1 MGFCNRIPSGLWA
14 RKLSDEDACDF
25 REAGLGG
32 FFNNERD
39 ASAPGFDEVDSA
51 EQVGD
56 KRIAAAGD
64 FGGFECAQSDAFHEP
79 AGISHLNSVGENGDA
94 DFVGIPVVAVAK
106 SVDDGFAEGF
116 AVDLGDIDSGQAIE
130 SHANPDVLEN
140 VFFGFFDKGQDIAV
154 EIMLVDNGRSRV

>member
-1 MGFCNRIPSGLWA
+1 
-14 RKLSDEDACDF
+14 
-25 REAGLGG
+25 
-32 FFNNERD
+32 
-39 ASAPGFDEVDSA
+39 
-51 EQVGD
+51 
-56 KRIAAAGD
+56 
-64 FGGFECAQSDAFHEP
+64 
-79 AGISHLNSVGENGDA
+79 
-94 DFVGIPVVAVAK
+94 VAK